1 MAIDYRQASTDYR
14 LPSYN
19 YDGNVAGV
27 AYRNGWDYRRLLP
40 LYTYF
45 VYRNNTTYT

>member
-27 AYRNGWDYRRLLP
+27 AYRNGWD
-40 LYTYF
+40 
-45 VYRNNTTYT
+45 